1 MASKS
6 KTNAPSSN
14 SDSAKNGSSKS
25 SSSKNSSV
33 KNSSVKNSSADIPEA
48 TVAKKS
54 TSTKNSLQKTTVAK
68 NSSTKKTFLK
78 DPTWYK
84 DAVIYQVHVKSYFD
98 SNNDGVGDF
107 VGLIDKL
114 DYIAELGVN
123 AIWLLPFYPSPM
135 RDDGYDIAEYRAI
148 HPAYGTMADAR
159 RFIAEAHKRGL
170 RIITEM
176 VINHTSDQHP
186 WFQKSRTAK
195 KDSKWRNF
203 YVWSDTNQKYEGT
216 RIIFSDTESSNW
228 TWDPVAGQYF
238 WHRFYSNQPD
248 LNFDNPEVLKE
259 VLSIMHYWFD
269 IGVDGLR
276 LDAIPYLVEREG
288 TANENLPETHAV
300 LKTIRAD
307 LEANYPDRMLLAEA
321 NLWPEDIQQYF
332 GNGDECH
339 MAFHFPLMP
348 RMYMAIAQEDRFPI
362 IDILRQMPEIP
373 QNCQWAI
380 FLRNHDELTLEMV
393 TDQERDYLWNHY
405 AADKRAR
412 INLGIR
418 RRLAPL
424 VERDRRRIE
433 LLNSLLLSMPGTPT
447 LYYGDEIGM
456 GDNIFLGDRH
466 GVRTPMQWTDDR
478 NGGFSRADPAS
489 LIAPAIMDP
498 LYGFQA
504 INVEAQAHDT
514 HSLLNWTRRMLAVRK
529 QQKAF
534 GRGSLKMLAPAN
546 RRILAYLREYVSPE
560 GATEIILCV
569 ANVSRAAQAG
579 ELDLSAYAGKI
590 PVEMVGGTSFP
601 VISKLNYQLTLPPY
615 GFYWFLLADE
625 TQMPGWYVA
634 PVERTPELTTVI
646 IKNGLEDLMQVP
658 ALTVL
663 ETQSLPSYL
672 PKCAWVGHPGEPIGE
687 VKLSYTIPIG
697 EPADLLAFTEVEVNA
712 SDSLEKYFLPVGFVP
727 DHLAGTP
734 SQQLAIARLRQKRTA
749 GLLTD
754 AFTLPEFNRRIIN
767 FIRDQV
773 VQPFAGGELQF
784 IALPDALPLLQTIEQ
799 KNWDDKNHEDIN
811 LVATKD
817 ANGSVV
823 IDEKLVLKPIR
834 KVTSGV
840 HPEMEMN
847 AYLHANGFEN
857 IALPLGEVRRVDA
870 NNEQY
875 TLIILQAYV
884 SNQGDAWQW
893 TQNTLER
900 ALRGLLTAGTSS
912 MDMQFPALDELQS
925 FAQTL
930 GRRLGEMHA
939 LLAGP
944 AKTAA
949 PKHKAV
955 KEKAPKGKADVA
967 EVLKEKSFD
976 NTRFGYVETSAS
988 ELAKW
993 IKSIND
999 RLEQALVILREYNS
1013 TDAEW
1018 LVANANKITA
1028 LIRTLAKASGKGARI
1043 RVHGNFSLT
1052 HVLVVRGDAYFV
1064 HFEDGLSSGTPDDD
1078 LRQSPVKDVAD
1089 MLCSFDDAGAM
1100 AIRSAQA
1107 MNTATGAEQIRAI
1120 AGTYNG
1126 QVHAA
1131 FYDAYYAAT
1140 ASVPALRKADGD
1152 EAKLKLHSIDNRLT
1166 EILKR
1171 LHHPDSLDVVIQ
1183 GLIRIIK

>member
-1 MASKS
+1 MAK
-6 KTNAPSSN
+6 K
-14 SDSAKNGSSKS
+14 SKS
-25 SSSKNSSV
+25 SAVPKDNF
-33 KNSSVKNSSADIPEA
+33 
-48 TVAKKS
+48 
-54 TSTKNSLQKTTVAK
+54 LQ
-68 NSSTKKTFLK
+68 N
-78 DPTWYK
+78 PTWYK
-84 DAVIYQVHVKSYFD
+84 DAVIYQVHVKSYYD
-98 SNNDGVGDF
+98 ANDDGVGDF
-107 VGLIDKL
+107 LGLIDKL
-114 DYIAELGVN
+114 DYIASLGVN

-159 RFIAEAHKRGL
+159 RFISEAHKRGL
-170 RIITEM
+170 RVITEM
-176 VINHTSDQHP
+176 VINHTSDQHS
-186 WFQKSRTAK
+186 WFQKARHAK
-195 KDSKWRNF
+195 KDSKARNF

-300 LKTIRAD
+300 IKAIRAD

-362 IDILRQMPEIP
+362 IDILRQMPDIP
-373 QNCQWAI
+373 ANCQWAI

-534 GRGSLKMLAPAN
+534 GRGSLKLLAPAN
-546 RRILAYLREYVSPE
+546 RRILAYLREYTGDDGV
-560 GATEIILCV
+560 TEIILCV

-579 ELDLSAYAGKI
+579 ELDLSGYAGKI
-590 PVEMVGGTSFP
+590 PVEMIGGTSFP
-601 VISKLNYQLTLPPY
+601 VITKLNYLLTLPPY
-615 GFYWFLLADE
+615 GFYWFLLSDE
-625 TQMPGWYVA
+625 SQMPSWYVA
-634 PVERTPELTTVI
+634 PAERSPELTTVI
-646 IKNGLEDLMQVP
+646 IKNGMEDLMEIP
-658 ALTVL
+658 ARNVL
-663 ETQSLPSYL
+663 ETQSLPAYL
-672 PKCAWVGHPGEPIGE
+672 SKCPWTGHLSEPVENVKLLYVNPIGDAAEFLIFSE
-687 VKLSYTIPIG
+687 VKVDVRG
-697 EPADLLAFTEVEVNA
+697 VTEH
-712 SDSLEKYFLPVGFVP
+712 YFLPMGFVQ
-727 DHLAGTP
+727 DHIAGTA
-734 SQQLAIARLRQKRTA
+734 SQQLAVARLRQKRTA

-754 AFTLPEFNRRIIN
+754 AFTLQEFNRKIIN
-767 FIRDQV
+767 LIRGQSIL
-773 VQPFAGGELQF
+773 PIEGGEVHF
-784 IALPDALPLLQTIEQ
+784 VALPGAANYWKDSDQRSLEE
-799 KNWDDKNHEDIN
+799 KNVEEMNV
-811 LVATKD
+811 VAT
-817 ANGSVV
+817 NVVYGSVV
-823 IDEKLVLKPIR
+823 IDEKLVLRPIR
-834 KVTSGV
+834 KLFPGV
-840 HPEMEMN
+840 HPDIEMN
-847 AYLHANGFEN
+847 TYLGENGFSN
-857 IALPLGEVRRVDA
+857 IVPLLGEVKRVSPDG
-870 NNEQY
+870 EF
-875 TLIILQAYV
+875 TLMILQGHV
-884 SNQGDAWQW
+884 ISQGDAWQW

-900 ALRGLLTAGTSS
+900 ALRDRLTAGTSS
-912 MDMQFPALDELQS
+912 MDMQFPALEELQS
-925 FAQTL
+925 FAQMI
-930 GRRLGEMHA
+930 GRRLGEMHV
-939 LLAGP
+939 LLAKP
-944 AKTAA
+944 
-949 PKHKAV
+949 
-955 KEKAPKGKADVA
+955 GKN
-967 EVLKEKSFD
+967 SH
-976 NTRFGYVETSAS
+976 FGYLETTTAETSR
-988 ELAKW
+988 W
-993 IKSIND
+993 VKSIKV
-999 RLEQALVILREYNS
+999 RLQQVLDVLRDNPTSEAA
-1013 TDAEW
+1013 T
-1018 LVANANKITA
+1018 LLANAKKLTNAIKELSTQVNKDV
-1028 LIRTLAKASGKGARI
+1028 RI
-1043 RVHGNFSLT
+1043 RIHGNFNLAQ
-1052 HVLVVRGDAYFV
+1052 VLVVRGDAYFIN
-1064 HFEDGLSSGTPDDD
+1064 FADRLSKGTLDDD
-1078 LRQSPVKDVAD
+1078 LRQSPLKDLAD
-1089 MLCSFDDAGAM
+1089 MLCSFDDAGAV
-1100 AIRSAQA
+1100 AIRSALA
-1107 MNTATGAEQIRAI
+1107 VTSGSEADQIRAI
-1120 AGTYNG
+1120 TATYKG

-1131 FYDAYYAAT
+1131 FCDSYYAAT
-1140 ASVPALRKADGD
+1140 NKSPVASKRGSDDARLTLYRI
-1152 EAKLKLHSIDNRLT
+1152 ENRLG
-1166 EILKR
+1166 EILR
-1171 LHHPDSLDVVIQ
+1171 YLHHPDSLEVVIQ
-1183 GLIRIIK
+1183 GLNNIVKTL

>member
-1 MASKS
+1 M
-6 KTNAPSSN
+6 
-14 SDSAKNGSSKS
+14 
-25 SSSKNSSV
+25 
-33 KNSSVKNSSADIPEA
+33 
-48 TVAKKS
+48 AKKS
-54 TSTKNSLQKTTVAK
+54 KNTTTDIHDV
-68 NSSTKKTFLK
+68 FLK

-107 VGLIDKL
+107 TGLIEKL
-114 DYIAELGVN
+114 DYIADLGVN

-135 RDDGYDIAEYRAI
+135 RDDGYDIAEYRAV
-148 HPAYGTMADAR
+148 HPAYGTLAEAK
-159 RFIAEAHKRGL
+159 RFISEAHKRGL
-170 RIITEM
+170 RVITEM

-186 WFQKSRTAK
+186 WFQKSRQAK
-195 KDSKWRNF
+195 KDSKARNF

-228 TWDPVAGQYF
+228 TWDAVAGQYF

-288 TANENLPETHAV
+288 TLNENLPETHAI

-546 RRILAYLREYVSPE
+546 RRILAYLREYTSPD

-579 ELDLSAYAGKI
+579 EFDLSGYAGKI
-590 PVEMVGGTSFP
+590 PVEMIGGTSFP
-601 VISKLNYQLTLPPY
+601 VITKLNYQLTLPPY
-615 GFYWFLLADE
+615 GFYWFLLADD
-625 TQMPGWYVA
+625 TQMPSWYVA
-634 PVERTPELTTVI
+634 PVERLPELTTVI
-646 IKNGLEDLMQVP
+646 IKNDLADLIQEP
-658 ALTVL
+658 ARSVL
-663 ETQSLPSYL
+663 ELQSLPTYL
-672 PKCAWVGHPGEPIGE
+672 PKCPWINHPGEPRGE
-687 VKLSYTIPIG
+687 IKLLYTIPLG
-697 EPADLLAFTEVEVNA
+697 DPADLLAFMEVEVSGREA
-712 SDSLEKYFLPVGFVP
+712 PEQYFLPMGFVP

-734 SQQLAIARLRQKRTA
+734 SQQLALARLRQKRTV

-754 AFTLPEFNRRIIN
+754 AFTLPEFSRKVIANM
-767 FIRDQV
+767 RDQV
-773 VQPFAGGELQF
+773 VQSFAGGELQF
-784 IALPDALPLLQTIEQ
+784 TSLPLLRNLEHKAPDEKTFE
-799 KNWDDKNHEDIN
+799 EIN
-811 LVATKD
+811 LVATKE

-823 IDEKLVLKPIR
+823 IDQALVLKPIR
-834 KVTSGV
+834 KVTAGI
-840 HPEMEMN
+840 HPEIEMN
-847 AYLHANGFEN
+847 AYLSEHGFAN
-857 IALPLGEVRRVDA
+857 IAPLLGEVKRVNA
-870 NNEQY
+870 NNEHY
-875 TLIILQAYV
+875 TLMILQGYI

-900 ALRGLLTAGTSS
+900 ALRDRLTAGTSS
-912 MDMQFPALDELQS
+912 MDVQFPALEELQS
-925 FAQTL
+925 FAQML
-930 GRRLGEMHA
+930 GRRLGEMHV
-939 LLAGP
+939 LLA
-944 AKTAA
+944 KQT
-949 PKHKAV
+949 K
-955 KEKAPKGKADVA
+955 
-967 EVLKEKSFD
+967 KS
-976 NTRFGYVETSAS
+976 RFGAVETKAADATQWL
-988 ELAKW
+988 E
-993 IKSIND
+993 SITE
-999 RLEQALVILREYNS
+999 RAQRALDILREYNS
-1013 TDAEW
+1013 KESTW
-1018 LVANANKITA
+1018 LVANAENIGRTVKA
-1028 LIRTLAKASGKGARI
+1028 LAAKTKGEVRI
-1043 RVHGNFSLT
+1043 RVHGNFSLAQ
-1052 HVLVVRGDAYFV
+1052 VLVVRGDAYFV
-1064 HFEDGLSSGTPDDD
+1064 HFEDGLTSDVKNGD
-1078 LRQSPVKDVAD
+1078 LRQSPLKDVAD
-1089 MLCSFDDAGAM
+1089 MLCSFDDAAAM

-1107 MNTATGAEQIRAI
+1107 MNTAAEADQIRTI
-1120 AGTYNG
+1120 AATYTS
-1126 QVHAA
+1126 QVRTA
-1131 FYDAYYAAT
+1131 FYDAYCKACT
-1140 ASVPALRKADGD
+1140 ASSVLQIYAIDSD
-1152 EAKLKLHSIDNRLT
+1152 TLKLYCIDNRVN
-1166 EILKR
+1166 EILKS
-1171 LHHPDSLDVVIQ
+1171 LHHPDSLEVIIQ
-1183 GLIRIIK
+1183 SLIKITKLK

>member
-1 MASKS
+1 MAKKS
-6 KTNAPSSN
+6 KT
-14 SDSAKNGSSKS
+14 SAVPKDN
-25 SSSKNSSV
+25 
-33 KNSSVKNSSADIPEA
+33 
-48 TVAKKS
+48 
-54 TSTKNSLQKTTVAK
+54 
-68 NSSTKKTFLK
+68 FLK
-78 DPTWYK
+78 NPTWYK

-98 SNNDGVGDF
+98 ANDDGVGDF
-107 VGLIDKL
+107 TGLIEKL
-114 DYIAELGVN
+114 DYIAGLGVN

-159 RFIAEAHKRGL
+159 KFISEAHKRGL
-170 RIITEM
+170 RVITEM

-186 WFQKSRTAK
+186 WFQKARHAK
-195 KDSKWRNF
+195 KGSKARNF

-288 TANENLPETHAV
+288 TLNENLPETHAV

-362 IDILRQMPEIP
+362 IDILRQMPDIP
-373 QNCQWAI
+373 ANCQWAI

-534 GRGSLKMLAPAN
+534 GRGSLKLLAPAN
-546 RRILAYLREYVSPE
+546 RRILAYLREYTSEAGV
-560 GATEIILCV
+560 TEIILCV

-579 ELDLSAYAGKI
+579 ELDLSSYAGKI
-590 PVEMVGGTSFP
+590 PVEMIGGTSFP
-601 VISKLNYQLTLPPY
+601 VITKLNYLLTLPPY
-615 GFYWFLLADE
+615 GFYWFLLSDE
-625 TQMPGWYVA
+625 SQMPSWYVA
-634 PVERTPELTTVI
+634 PTERTPELTTVI
-646 IKNGLEDLMQVP
+646 IKNGIEDLTENP
-658 ALTVL
+658 ARSVL
-663 ETQSLPSYL
+663 ETQALSAYL
-672 PKCAWVGHPGEPIGE
+672 PKCPWTGHLGEPVDS
-687 VKLSYTIPIG
+687 VKLTRVDSMG
-697 EPADLLAFTEVEVNA
+697 ESGELLIFTELDVDVRGTTEH
-712 SDSLEKYFLPVGFVP
+712 YFLPLGFVQ
-727 DHLAGTP
+727 DHLAGTA
-734 SQQLAIARLRQKRTA
+734 SQQLAVSRLRHKRTA

-754 AFTLPEFNRRIIN
+754 AFTLPEFNRKIISY
-767 FIRDQV
+767 IRDQIIKPV
-773 VQPFAGGELQF
+773 DGGELRF
-784 IALPDALPLLQTIEQ
+784 VPLAGAVAYLQNLDQSTADE
-799 KNWDDKNHEDIN
+799 KNVEEMNV
-811 LVATKD
+811 VAT
-817 ANGSVV
+817 AEIYGSVV

-834 KVTSGV
+834 KLVSGV
-840 HPEMEMN
+840 HPDIEMN
-847 AYLHANGFEN
+847 AYLSQLGFAN
-857 IALPLGEVRRVDA
+857 IAPVLGEVKRV
-870 NNEQY
+870 NGNEEF
-875 TLIILQAYV
+875 TLMVLQGHIN
-884 SNQGDAWQW
+884 NQGDAWQW

-900 ALRGLLTAGTSS
+900 ALRDRLTAGTSS
-912 MDMQFPALDELQS
+912 MDMQFPALEELQS
-925 FAQTL
+925 FAQMI
-930 GRRLGEMHA
+930 GRRLGEMHV
-939 LLAGP
+939 LLAKP
-944 AKTAA
+944 A
-949 PKHKAV
+949 
-955 KEKAPKGKADVA
+955 
-967 EVLKEKSFD
+967 S
-976 NTRFGYVETSAS
+976 NTNFGYVETSAS
-988 ELAKW
+988 EVAAW
-993 IKSIND
+993 VKSIKD
-999 RLEQALVILREYNS
+999 RVRQVLDMLRDNPAKEATTLLE
-1013 TDAEW
+1013 
-1018 LVANANKITA
+1018 NAKNLTSAIK
-1028 LIRTLAKASGKGARI
+1028 TLAAEAKKGVRI
-1043 RVHGNFSLT
+1043 RIHGNFSLAQ
-1052 HVLVVRGDAYFV
+1052 VLVVRSDAYFV
-1064 HFEDGLSSGTPDDD
+1064 NFEDGLSKGTLDDD
-1078 LRQSPVKDVAD
+1078 LRQNPLKDVAD
-1089 MLCSFDDAGAM
+1089 MLCSFDDAGAV
-1100 AIRSAQA
+1100 AIRSARAVNGGSQ
-1107 MNTATGAEQIRAI
+1107 AEQIRAI
-1120 AGTYNG
+1120 AVTYKG
-1126 QVHAA
+1126 QVHEA
-1131 FYDAYYAAT
+1131 FCEAYYVAT
-1140 ASVPALRKADGD
+1140 AESSVLGKRDGN
-1152 EAKLKLHSIDNRLT
+1152 AAALKLYCIDNRLR
-1166 EILKR
+1166 EILKC
-1171 LHHPDSLDVVIQ
+1171 LHHPDSLEVVIQ
-1183 GLIRIIK
+1183 GLNNILRAL

>member
-1 MASKS
+1 MEIGITMAK
-6 KTNAPSSN
+6 K
-14 SDSAKNGSSKS
+14 SKS
-25 SSSKNSSV
+25 SAVPKDN
-33 KNSSVKNSSADIPEA
+33 
-48 TVAKKS
+48 
-54 TSTKNSLQKTTVAK
+54 
-68 NSSTKKTFLK
+68 FLK
-78 DPTWYK
+78 NPTWYK

-98 SNNDGVGDF
+98 ANDDGVGDF
-107 VGLIDKL
+107 TGLIEKL
-114 DYIAELGVN
+114 DYIAGLGVN

-159 RFIAEAHKRGL
+159 KFIAEAHRRGL
-170 RIITEM
+170 RVITEM

-186 WFQKSRTAK
+186 WFQKSRHAK
-195 KDSKWRNF
+195 KGSKARDF

-228 TWDPVAGQYF
+228 TWDAVAGQYF

-288 TANENLPETHAV
+288 TLNENLPETHAV
-300 LKTIRAD
+300 LKAIRAD
-307 LEANYPDRMLLAEA
+307 LETHYPDRMLLAEA

-373 QNCQWAI
+373 ANCQWAI

-498 LYGFQA
+498 LYGFQSV
-504 INVEAQAHDT
+504 NVEAQAHDT

-534 GRGSLKMLAPAN
+534 GRGTLKLLAPAN
-546 RRILAYLREYVSPE
+546 RRILAYLREFTGDD

-579 ELDLSAYAGKI
+579 ELDLSGYAGKI

-601 VISKLNYQLTLPPY
+601 VITKLNYLLTLPPY
-615 GFYWFLLADE
+615 GFYWFLLSDE
-625 TQMPGWYVA
+625 SQMPSWYVA
-634 PVERTPELTTVI
+634 PTERSPELTTVI
-646 IKNGLEDLMQVP
+646 IKNGIEDLTENP
-658 ALTVL
+658 ARALL
-663 ETQSLPSYL
+663 ETQALSAYL
-672 PKCAWVGHPGEPIGE
+672 PKCPWTGHLGEPVDSVKLTRVNSIGE
-687 VKLSYTIPIG
+687 AG
-697 EPADLLAFTEVEVNA
+697 ELLIFTELEVDVRG
-712 SDSLEKYFLPVGFVP
+712 SIEHYFLPLGFVQ
-727 DHLAGTP
+727 DHLAGTA
-734 SQQLAIARLRQKRTA
+734 SQQLAVSRLRHKRTA

-754 AFTLPEFNRRIIN
+754 AFTLPEFNRKIVSY
-767 FIRDQV
+767 IRDQV
-773 VQPFAGGELQF
+773 VKPIDGGELRF
-784 IALPDALPLLQTIEQ
+784 ITLSGAAQYLQNLEQ
-799 KNWDDKNHEDIN
+799 KTADEKNVEEIN
-811 LVATKD
+811 VVAT
-817 ANGSVV
+817 AEVYGSVV

-834 KVTSGV
+834 KLVPGV
-840 HPEMEMN
+840 HPEIEMN
-847 AYLHANGFEN
+847 AYLSQLGFSN
-857 IALPLGEVRRVDA
+857 IAPLLGEVKRVNDK
-870 NNEQY
+870 EEF
-875 TLIILQAYV
+875 TLMILQGYIN
-884 SNQGDAWQW
+884 NQGDAWQW

-900 ALRGLLTAGTSS
+900 ALRDRLTAGTSS
-912 MDMQFPALDELQS
+912 MDMQFPALEELQS
-925 FAQTL
+925 FAQMI
-930 GRRLGEMHA
+930 GRRLGEMHVLLAKPAKNTNFGYLETSSSELTRWVKSIKDRLQQVLDMLRDNPAKEAVA
-939 LLAGP
+939 LLAS
-944 AKTAA
+944 AKELSAA
-949 PKHKAV
+949 
-955 KEKAPKGKADVA
+955 
-967 EVLKEKSFD
+967 
-976 NTRFGYVETSAS
+976 
-988 ELAKW
+988 
-993 IKSIND
+993 IK
-999 RLEQALVILREYNS
+999 
-1013 TDAEW
+1013 
-1018 LVANANKITA
+1018 
-1028 LIRTLAKASGKGARI
+1028 TLGAKASKGVRI
-1043 RVHGNFSLT
+1043 RIHGNFTLAQ
-1052 HVLVVRGDAYFV
+1052 VLVVRSDAYFV
-1064 HFEDGLSSGTPDDD
+1064 HFEDGLSKGTLDDD
-1078 LRQSPVKDVAD
+1078 LRQSPLKDVAD
-1089 MLCSFDDAGAM
+1089 MLCSFDDAGAV

-1107 MNTATGAEQIRAI
+1107 VNSGSQAEQIRAI
-1120 AGTYNG
+1120 AATYKG
-1126 QVHAA
+1126 QVHEA
-1131 FYDAYYAAT
+1131 FCEAYYAA
-1140 ASVPALRKADGD
+1140 ASESPALGKQSSN
-1152 EAKLKLHSIDNRLT
+1152 EASLKLYRIDNRLR
-1166 EILKR
+1166 EIQKC
-1171 LHHPDSLDVVIQ
+1171 LHHPDSLEVVIQ
-1183 GLIRIIK
+1183 GLNNILKSLES

>member
-1 MASKS
+1 M
-6 KTNAPSSN
+6 
-14 SDSAKNGSSKS
+14 
-25 SSSKNSSV
+25 
-33 KNSSVKNSSADIPEA
+33 
-48 TVAKKS
+48 AKK
-54 TSTKNSLQKTTVAK
+54 TRNSAVPKD
-68 NSSTKKTFLK
+68 NFLK
-78 DPTWYK
+78 NPTWYK

-98 SNNDGVGDF
+98 ANDDGVGDF
-107 VGLIDKL
+107 AGLIEKL
-114 DYIAELGVN
+114 DYIASLGVN

-170 RIITEM
+170 RVITEM

-186 WFQKSRTAK
+186 WFQKARRAK
-195 KDSKWRNF
+195 KGSKARNF

-248 LNFDNPEVLKE
+248 LNFDNPEVLEE

-288 TANENLPETHAV
+288 TSNENLPETHAI
-300 LKTIRAD
+300 LKRIRAD

-362 IDILRQMPEIP
+362 IDILRQMPDIP
-373 QNCQWAI
+373 ANCQWAI

-534 GRGSLKMLAPAN
+534 GRGSLKLLAPAN
-546 RRILAYLREYVSPE
+546 RRILGYLREYTDE
-560 GATEIILCV
+560 DGANEIILCV

-579 ELDLSAYAGKI
+579 ELDLSGYAGKI
-590 PVEMVGGTSFP
+590 PVEMIGGTSFP
-601 VISKLNYQLTLPPY
+601 VITKLNYLLTLPPY
-615 GFYWFLLADE
+615 GFYWFLLSDE
-625 TQMPGWYVA
+625 SQMPSWYVA
-634 PVERTPELTTVI
+634 PAERTPELTTVI
-646 IKNGLEDLMQVP
+646 IKNGIEDLLEVP
-658 ALTVL
+658 ARTVL
-663 ETQSLPSYL
+663 ETQSLPAYL
-672 PKCAWVGHPGEPIGE
+672 PKCPWTGHLGEPVDE
-687 VKLSYTIPIG
+687 VKLLQLTSLG
-697 EPADLLAFTEVEVNA
+697 EPNELLVFTEVEVA
-712 SDSLEKYFLPVGFVP
+712 VRGESEHYFLPLGFVQ
-727 DHLAGTP
+727 DHLAGTA
-734 SQQLAIARLRQKRTA
+734 SQQLALARLRQKRTA

-754 AFTLPEFNRRIIN
+754 AFTLLEFNRKVIN
-767 FIRDQV
+767 YIRDKV
-773 VQPFAGGELQF
+773 VQPIEGGELQF
-784 IALPDALPLLQTIEQ
+784 ITLPGAEAYL
-799 KNWDDKNHEDIN
+799 DDVAQQSADEKSVEAIN
-811 LVATKD
+811 VVAT
-817 ANGSVV
+817 AEVYGSVV
-823 IDEKLVLKPIR
+823 VDEKLVLKPIR
-834 KVTSGV
+834 KPVPGV
-840 HPEMEMN
+840 HPEIEMN
-847 AYLHANGFEN
+847 SYLNERGFNN
-857 IALPLGEVRRVDA
+857 IAPVVGEVRRVTADT
-870 NNEQY
+870 EF
-875 TLIILQAYV
+875 TLIILQGYIN
-884 SNQGDAWQW
+884 NQGDAWQW

-900 ALRGLLTAGTSS
+900 ALRDRLTAGTSS
-912 MDMQFPALDELQS
+912 MDVQFPALEELQS
-925 FAQTL
+925 FAQMI
-930 GRRLGEMHA
+930 GQRLGEMHV
-939 LLAGP
+939 LLAKP
-944 AKTAA
+944 AKNTHFGCVDATSTEMTRWVKSIKDRVQQVLDMLHDNSGKEATALVTSA
-949 PKHKAV
+949 KKLTGAV
-955 KEKAPKGKADVA
+955 K
-967 EVLKEKSFD
+967 
-976 NTRFGYVETSAS
+976 
-988 ELAKW
+988 
-993 IKSIND
+993 
-999 RLEQALVILREYNS
+999 
-1013 TDAEW
+1013 
-1018 LVANANKITA
+1018 
-1028 LIRTLAKASGKGARI
+1028 TLATQASKGVRI
-1043 RVHGNFSLT
+1043 RVHGNFSLAQ
-1052 HVLVVRGDAYFV
+1052 VLVVRGDAYFV
-1064 HFEDGLSSGTPDDD
+1064 HFEDGLSKGTLDDD
-1078 LRQSPVKDVAD
+1078 LRQSPLKDVAD
-1089 MLCSFDDAGAM
+1089 MLCSFDDAGAV
-1100 AIRSAQA
+1100 AIRSAMA
-1107 MNTATGAEQIRAI
+1107 LNSGSEAEQIRAI
-1120 AGTYNG
+1120 AATYKG

-1131 FYDAYYAAT
+1131 FYEAYCAAT
-1140 ASVPALRKADGD
+1140 VQSPALACQDGD
-1152 EAKLKLHSIDNRLT
+1152 DAKLKLYCIDNRLR
-1166 EILKR
+1166 EILKC
-1171 LHHPDSLDVVIQ
+1171 LHHPDSLEVVIQ
-1183 GLIRIIK
+1183 GLNNILKSF